1 MTLPQ
6 LSQTEHEA
14 MRMLHTKGSFLI
26 SQVPEK
32 NERDILFGGTMP
44 GLGIFVKLEKKGLC
58 YITEEEPDE
67 TGFTFTP
74 MIELTDE
81 GAAFNKAN
89 FGQPSPSF
97 RSRP

>member
-1 MTLPQ
+1 MSALK

-14 MRMLHTKGSFLI
+14 MYMLHTKGAFLI

-32 NERDILFGGTMP
+32 NERDLFGGTVP

-58 YITEEEPDE
+58 YITEEEPDD

-81 GAAFNKAN
+81 GVAFNKAT
-89 FGQPSPSF
+89 FGQSSPSP
-97 RSRP
+97 RSCS